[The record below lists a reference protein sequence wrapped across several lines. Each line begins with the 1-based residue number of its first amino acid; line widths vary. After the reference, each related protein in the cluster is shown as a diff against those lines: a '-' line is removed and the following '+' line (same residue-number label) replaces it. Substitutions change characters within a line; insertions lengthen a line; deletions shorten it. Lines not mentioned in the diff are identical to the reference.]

1 MKKLKNISL
10 LLFAVFTIYSCSDE
24 DTETPQENPQTLNIV
39 ETAQATADLSSL
51 VAAVVEADLVAT
63 LSGPGPFTVLA
74 PTNEAFA
81 AFLSDNGWADVTEVP
96 DEALE
101 QVLLN
106 HVISGNVAST
116 DLTSTVSGYTNTLAT
131 GAGNNSMSIY
141 YNTEDGVKFNNVSSV
156 ITADVSASNGTV
168 HIVDKVIGLPTVV
181 TFATADPNFSIL
193 VSALT
198 RESSYTYVETLST
211 ANGTDPAPFTVFA
224 PTNDAFIGL
233 LEELK
238 LESLADVKTETLT
251 STLNT
256 HVVAG
261 ANVQS
266 SGLTDG
272 MSIETLGGMLTANVT
287 GGATLTDSK
296 GRVSNIVATD
306 VQASN
311 GVIHAI
317 DKVVLEL

>member
-1 MKKLKNISL
+1 MKKLTNITL
-10 LLFAVFTIYSCSDE
+10 LLFTVFAIHSCSE
-24 DTETPQENPQTLNIV
+24 EETETPQENPQILNIV

-51 VAAVVEADLVAT
+51 VAAVIEADLAAT

-81 AFLSDNGWADVTEVP
+81 TFLSENGWADVSEVP

-106 HVISGNVAST
+106 HVISGNVVST
-116 DLTSTVSGYTNTLAT
+116 DLTSTGSGYTNTLAT
-131 GAGNNSMSIY
+131 GAGNNNMSIY
-141 YNTEDGVKFNNVSSV
+141 YNAEDGVKFNNTATVT
-156 ITADVSASNGTV
+156 TADVSASNGTV
-168 HIVDKVIGLPTVV
+168 HIIDRVIGLPTVV

-224 PTNDAFIGL
+224 PTNDAFVDL
-233 LEELK
+233 LGELK
-238 LESLADVKTETLT
+238 LENLADVKTETLT

-266 SGLTDG
+266 SGLSDG
-272 MSIETLGGMLTANVT
+272 MSIQTLGGTLTANVT

-296 GRVSNIVATD
+296 DRVSNIIVVD
-306 VQASN
+306 VQASK

-317 DKVVLEL
+317 DKVVLE

>member
-10 LLFAVFTIYSCSDE
+10 LLFAVFALYSCTEE
-24 DTETPQENPQTLNIV
+24 DTETPKENPQILNIV

-51 VAAVVEADLVAT
+51 VAAVIEADLAAT

-81 AFLSDNGWADVTEVP
+81 TFLSENGWADVTEIP

-116 DLTSTVSGYTNTLAT
+116 DLTSAGSGYTNTLAT
-131 GAGNNSMSIY
+131 GSGNNSMSIY
-141 YNTEDGVKFNNVSSV
+141 YNTDEGVKFNNVASV
-156 ITADVSASNGTV
+156 LTADVSASNGTV

-211 ANGTDPAPFTVFA
+211 ADGTDPAPFTMFA
-224 PTNDAFIGL
+224 PTNDAFVSL
-233 LEELK
+233 LEELD
-238 LESLADVKTETLT
+238 LASLGDVPTETLT

-256 HVVAG
+256 HVVAK

-266 SGLTDG
+266 TGLSDG
-272 MSIETLGGMLTANVT
+272 MIIKTLGGTLTANVT

-296 GRVSNIVATD
+296 DRVSNIIAVD

-317 DKVVLEL
+317 DKVVLE

>member
-10 LLFAVFTIYSCSDE
+10 LLFAVFALYSCTEE
-24 DTETPQENPQTLNIV
+24 DTETPKENPQTLNIV

-51 VAAVVEADLVAT
+51 VAAVIEADLAAT

-81 AFLSDNGWADVTEVP
+81 TFLSENGWADVTEIP

-116 DLTSTVSGYTNTLAT
+116 DLTSAGSGYTNTLAT
-131 GAGNNSMSIY
+131 GSGNNSMSIY
-141 YNTEDGVKFNNVSSV
+141 YNTDEGVKFNNVASV
-156 ITADVSASNGTV
+156 LTADVSASNGTV

-211 ANGTDPAPFTVFA
+211 ADGTDPAPFTVFA
-224 PTNDAFIGL
+224 PTNDAFVSL
-233 LEELK
+233 LEELD
-238 LESLADVKTETLT
+238 LASLGDVPTETLT

-256 HVVAG
+256 HVVAK

-266 SGLTDG
+266 TGLSDG
-272 MSIETLGGMLTANVT
+272 MIIKTLGGTLTANVT

-296 GRVSNIVATD
+296 DRVSNIIAVD

-311 GVIHAI
+311 GVIHSI
-317 DKVVLEL
+317 DKVVLE

>member
-10 LLFAVFTIYSCSDE
+10 LLFAVFALYSCTEE
-24 DTETPQENPQTLNIV
+24 DTETPKENPQILNIV

-51 VAAVVEADLVAT
+51 VAAVIEADLAAT

-81 AFLSDNGWADVTEVP
+81 TFLSENGWADVTEIP

-116 DLTSTVSGYTNTLAT
+116 DLTSAGSGYTNTLAT
-131 GAGNNSMSIY
+131 GSGNNSMSIY
-141 YNTEDGVKFNNVSSV
+141 YNTDEGVKFNNVASV
-156 ITADVSASNGTV
+156 LTADVSASNGTV

-211 ANGTDPAPFTVFA
+211 ADGTDPAPFTVFA
-224 PTNDAFIGL
+224 PTNDAFVSL
-233 LEELK
+233 LEELD
-238 LESLADVKTETLT
+238 LASLGDVPTETLT

-256 HVVAG
+256 HVVAK

-266 SGLTDG
+266 TGLSDG
-272 MSIETLGGMLTANVT
+272 MIIKTLGGTLTANVT

-296 GRVSNIVATD
+296 DRVSNIIAVD

-317 DKVVLEL
+317 DKVVLE

>member
-10 LLFAVFTIYSCSDE
+10 LLFAVFALYSCTEE
-24 DTETPQENPQTLNIV
+24 DTETPKENPQTLNIV

-51 VAAVVEADLVAT
+51 VAAVIEADLAAT

-81 AFLSDNGWADVTEVP
+81 TFLSENGWADVTEIP

-116 DLTSTVSGYTNTLAT
+116 DLTSAGSGYTNTLAT
-131 GAGNNSMSIY
+131 GSGNNSMSIY
-141 YNTEDGVKFNNVSSV
+141 YNTDEGVKFNNVASV
-156 ITADVSASNGTV
+156 LTADVSASNGTV

-211 ANGTDPAPFTVFA
+211 ADGTDPAPFTVFA
-224 PTNDAFIGL
+224 PTNDAFVSL
-233 LEELK
+233 LEELD
-238 LESLADVKTETLT
+238 LASLGDVPTETLT

-256 HVVAG
+256 HVVAK

-266 SGLTDG
+266 TGLSDG
-272 MSIETLGGMLTANVT
+272 MIIKTLGGTLTAHVT

-296 GRVSNIVATD
+296 DRVSNIIAVD

-317 DKVVLEL
+317 DKVVLE

>member
-1 MKKLKNISL
+1 
-10 LLFAVFTIYSCSDE
+10 
-24 DTETPQENPQTLNIV
+24 
-39 ETAQATADLSSL
+39 
-51 VAAVVEADLVAT
+51 
-63 LSGPGPFTVLA
+63 
-74 PTNEAFA
+74 
-81 AFLSDNGWADVTEVP
+81 
-96 DEALE
+96 
-101 QVLLN
+101 
-106 HVISGNVAST
+106 
-116 DLTSTVSGYTNTLAT
+116 
-131 GAGNNSMSIY
+131 
-141 YNTEDGVKFNNVSSV
+141 
-156 ITADVSASNGTV
+156 
-168 HIVDKVIGLPTVV
+168 LPTVV

-224 PTNDAFIGL
+224 PTNDAFVDL
-233 LEELK
+233 LGELK
-238 LESLADVKTETLT
+238 LENLADVKTETLT

-266 SGLTDG
+266 SGLSDG
-272 MSIETLGGMLTANVT
+272 MSIQTLGGTLTANVT

-296 GRVSNIVATD
+296 DRVSNIIVVD

-317 DKVVLEL
+317 DKVVLE

>member
-1 MKKLKNISL
+1 MKKIKNISL
-10 LLFAVFTIYSCSDE
+10 LFFAVFALYSCTDE
-24 DTETPQENPQTLNIV
+24 DTETPQENPQALNIV
-39 ETAQATADLSSL
+39 ETAQATSDLSSL
-51 VAAVVEADLVAT
+51 VAAVIEADLVTT

-74 PTNEAFA
+74 PTNDAFA
-81 AFLSDNGWADVTEVP
+81 AFLSENGWADVTEIP
-96 DEALE
+96 DDALE

-116 DLTSTVSGYTNTLAT
+116 DLTSAGSGYTNTLAT
-131 GAGNNSMSIY
+131 GSGNNNMSIY
-141 YNTEDGVKFNNVSSV
+141 YNTEEGVKFNNVSSV
-156 ITADVSASNGTV
+156 LTADVSASNGTV

-198 RESSYTYVETLST
+198 RESSYKYVETLST
-211 ANGTDPAPFTVFA
+211 ADGTDPAPFTVFA
-224 PTNDAFIGL
+224 PTNDAFVSL
-233 LEELK
+233 LEELDFP
-238 LESLADVKTETLT
+238 SLGDVPTETLT

-256 HVVAG
+256 HVVAK

-266 SGLTDG
+266 SDLSDG
-272 MSIETLGGMLTANVT
+272 MIIKTLGGSLTANVT

-296 GRVSNIVATD
+296 DRVSNIIAVD

-317 DKVVLEL
+317 DKVVLE

>member
-1 MKKLKNISL
+1 MKKLTNITL
-10 LLFAVFTIYSCSDE
+10 LLFTVFAIHSCSE
-24 DTETPQENPQTLNIV
+24 EETETPQENPQILNIV

-51 VAAVVEADLVAT
+51 VAAVIEADLAAT

-81 AFLSDNGWADVTEVP
+81 IFLSENGWADVSEVP

-106 HVISGNVAST
+106 HVISGNVVST
-116 DLTSTVSGYTNTLAT
+116 DLTSSGSGYTNTLAT
-131 GAGNNSMSIY
+131 GAGNNNMSIY
-141 YNTEDGVKFNNVSSV
+141 YNAEDGVKFNNTATVT
-156 ITADVSASNGTV
+156 TADVSASNGTV
-168 HIVDKVIGLPTVV
+168 HIIDRVIGLPTVV

-224 PTNDAFIGL
+224 PTNDAFVDL
-233 LEELK
+233 LGELK
-238 LESLADVKTETLT
+238 LENLADVKTETLT

-266 SGLTDG
+266 SGLSDG
-272 MSIETLGGMLTANVT
+272 MSIQTLGGTLTANVT

-296 GRVSNIVATD
+296 DRVSNIIVVD

-317 DKVVLEL
+317 DKVVQE

>member
-10 LLFAVFTIYSCSDE
+10 LLFAVFALYSCTEE
-24 DTETPQENPQTLNIV
+24 DTETPKENPQTLNIV

-51 VAAVVEADLVAT
+51 VAAVIEADLAAT

-81 AFLSDNGWADVTEVP
+81 TFLSENGWADVTEIP

-116 DLTSTVSGYTNTLAT
+116 DLTSAGSGYTNTLAT
-131 GAGNNSMSIY
+131 GSGNNSMSIY
-141 YNTEDGVKFNNVSSV
+141 YNTDEGVKFNNVASV
-156 ITADVSASNGTV
+156 LTADVSASNGTV

-211 ANGTDPAPFTVFA
+211 ADGTDPAPFTVFA
-224 PTNDAFIGL
+224 PTNDAFVSL
-233 LEELK
+233 LEELD
-238 LESLADVKTETLT
+238 LASLGDVPTETLT

-256 HVVAG
+256 HVVAK

-266 SGLTDG
+266 TGLSDG
-272 MSIETLGGMLTANVT
+272 MIIKTLGGTLTANVT
-287 GGATLTDSK
+287 GEATLTDSK
-296 GRVSNIVATD
+296 DRVSNIIAVD

-317 DKVVLEL
+317 DKVVLE

>member
-10 LLFAVFTIYSCSDE
+10 LLFAVFALYSCTEE
-24 DTETPQENPQTLNIV
+24 DTETPKENPQILNIV

-51 VAAVVEADLVAT
+51 VAAVIEADLAAT

-81 AFLSDNGWADVTEVP
+81 TFLSENGWADVTEIP

-116 DLTSTVSGYTNTLAT
+116 DLTSAGSGYTNTLAT
-131 GAGNNSMSIY
+131 GSGNNSMSIY
-141 YNTEDGVKFNNVSSV
+141 YNTDEGVKFNNVASV
-156 ITADVSASNGTV
+156 LTADVSASNGTV

-211 ANGTDPAPFTVFA
+211 ADGTDPAPFTMFA
-224 PTNDAFIGL
+224 PTNDAFVSL
-233 LEELK
+233 LEELDHA
-238 LESLADVKTETLT
+238 SLGDVPTETLT

-256 HVVAG
+256 HVVAK

-266 SGLTDG
+266 TGLSDG
-272 MSIETLGGMLTANVT
+272 MIIKTLGGTLTANVT

-296 GRVSNIVATD
+296 DRVSNIIAVD

-317 DKVVLEL
+317 DKVVLE

>member
-1 MKKLKNISL
+1 MKKLTNITL
-10 LLFAVFTIYSCSDE
+10 LLFTVFAIHSCSE
-24 DTETPQENPQTLNIV
+24 EETETPQENPQILNIV

-51 VAAVVEADLVAT
+51 VAAVIEADLAAT

-81 AFLSDNGWADVTEVP
+81 TFLSENGWADVSEVP

-106 HVISGNVAST
+106 HVISGNVVST
-116 DLTSTVSGYTNTLAT
+116 DLTSSGSGYTNTLAT
-131 GAGNNSMSIY
+131 GAGNNNMSIY
-141 YNTEDGVKFNNVSSV
+141 YNTEDGVKFNNIATVT
-156 ITADVSASNGTV
+156 TADVSASNGTV
-168 HIVDKVIGLPTVV
+168 HIIDRVIGLPTVV

-224 PTNDAFIGL
+224 PTNDAFVDL
-233 LEELK
+233 LGELK
-238 LESLADVKTETLT
+238 LENLADVKTETLT

-266 SGLTDG
+266 SGLSDG
-272 MSIETLGGMLTANVT
+272 MSIQTLGGTLTANVT

-296 GRVSNIVATD
+296 DRVSNIIVVD

-317 DKVVLEL
+317 DKVVLE

>member
-10 LLFAVFTIYSCSDE
+10 LLFAVFALYSCTEE
-24 DTETPQENPQTLNIV
+24 DTETPKENPQTLNIV

-51 VAAVVEADLVAT
+51 VAAVIEADLAAT

-81 AFLSDNGWADVTEVP
+81 TFLSENGWADVTEIP

-116 DLTSTVSGYTNTLAT
+116 VLTSAGSGYTNTLAT
-131 GAGNNSMSIY
+131 GSGNNSMSIY
-141 YNTEDGVKFNNVSSV
+141 YNTDEGVKFNNVASV
-156 ITADVSASNGTV
+156 LTADVSASNGTV

-211 ANGTDPAPFTVFA
+211 ADGTDPAPFTVFA
-224 PTNDAFIGL
+224 PTNDAFVSL
-233 LEELK
+233 LEELD
-238 LESLADVKTETLT
+238 LASLGDVPTETLT

-256 HVVAG
+256 HVVAK

-266 SGLTDG
+266 TGLSDG
-272 MSIETLGGMLTANVT
+272 MIIKTLGGTLTANVT

-296 GRVSNIVATD
+296 DRVSNIIAVD

-317 DKVVLEL
+317 DKVVLE

>member
-1 MKKLKNISL
+1 MKKLTNISL
-10 LLFAVFTIYSCSDE
+10 LLLAVFALYSCTED
-24 DTETPQENPQTLNIV
+24 DTETPKENPQILNIV

-51 VAAVVEADLVAT
+51 VAAIIEADLAAI

-81 AFLSDNGWADVTEVP
+81 AFLSENEWADVTEIP

-116 DLTSTVSGYTNTLAT
+116 DLTSAGSGYTKTLAT
-131 GAGNNSMSIY
+131 GSGNNSMSIY
-141 YNTEDGVKFNNVSSV
+141 YNTDEGVKFNNVASV
-156 ITADVSASNGTV
+156 LTADVSASNGTV

-211 ANGTDPAPFTVFA
+211 ADGTDPAPFTVFA
-224 PTNDAFIGL
+224 PTNDAFVSL
-233 LEELK
+233 LEELD
-238 LESLADVKTETLT
+238 LASLGDVPTETLT

-256 HVVAG
+256 HVVTK

-266 SGLTDG
+266 TGLSDG
-272 MSIETLGGMLTANVT
+272 MIIKTLGGTLTANVT

-296 GRVSNIVATD
+296 DRVSNIIAVD

-317 DKVVLEL
+317 DKVVLE

>member
-1 MKKLKNISL
+1 MKKLTNITL
-10 LLFAVFTIYSCSDE
+10 LLFTVFAIHSCSE
-24 DTETPQENPQTLNIV
+24 EETETPQENPQILNIV

-51 VAAVVEADLVAT
+51 VAAVIEADLAAT

-81 AFLSDNGWADVTEVP
+81 TFLSENGWADVSEVP

-106 HVISGNVAST
+106 HVISGNVVST
-116 DLTSTVSGYTNTLAT
+116 DLTSSGSGYTNTLAT
-131 GAGNNSMSIY
+131 GAGNNNMSIY
-141 YNTEDGVKFNNVSSV
+141 YNAEDGVKFNNTATVT
-156 ITADVSASNGTV
+156 TADVSASNGTV
-168 HIVDKVIGLPTVV
+168 HIIDRVIGLPTVV

-224 PTNDAFIGL
+224 PTNDAFVDL
-233 LEELK
+233 LGELK
-238 LESLADVKTETLT
+238 LENLADVKTETLT

-266 SGLTDG
+266 SGLSDG
-272 MSIETLGGMLTANVT
+272 MSIQTLGGTLTANVT

-296 GRVSNIVATD
+296 DRVSNIIVVD

-317 DKVVLEL
+317 DKVVLE

>member
-1 MKKLKNISL
+1 MKKLTNISL
-10 LLFAVFTIYSCSDE
+10 LLLAVFALYSCTED
-24 DTETPQENPQTLNIV
+24 DTETPKENPQILNIV

-51 VAAVVEADLVAT
+51 VAAIIEADLAAI

-81 AFLSDNGWADVTEVP
+81 VFLRENRWADVTEIP

-116 DLTSTVSGYTNTLAT
+116 DLTSAGSGYTNTLAT
-131 GAGNNSMSIY
+131 GSGNNSMSIY
-141 YNTEDGVKFNNVSSV
+141 YNTDEGVKFNNAASV
-156 ITADVSASNGTV
+156 LTADVSASNGTV

-211 ANGTDPAPFTVFA
+211 ADGTDPAPFTVFA
-224 PTNDAFIGL
+224 PTNDAFVSL
-233 LEELK
+233 LEELD
-238 LESLADVKTETLT
+238 LASLGDVPTETLT

-256 HVVAG
+256 HVVAK

-266 SGLTDG
+266 TELSDG
-272 MSIETLGGMLTANVT
+272 MIIKTLGGTLTANVT

-296 GRVSNIVATD
+296 DRVSNIIVVD

-317 DKVVLEL
+317 DKVVLE

>member
-1 MKKLKNISL
+1 
-10 LLFAVFTIYSCSDE
+10 
-24 DTETPQENPQTLNIV
+24 
-39 ETAQATADLSSL
+39 LS
-51 VAAVVEADLVAT
+51 E
-63 LSGPGPFTVLA
+63 
-74 PTNEAFA
+74 
-81 AFLSDNGWADVTEVP
+81 NGWADVTEIP

-116 DLTSTVSGYTNTLAT
+116 DLTSAGSGYTNTLAT
-131 GAGNNSMSIY
+131 GSGNNSMSIY
-141 YNTEDGVKFNNVSSV
+141 YNTDEGVKFNNVASV
-156 ITADVSASNGTV
+156 LTADVSASNGTV

-211 ANGTDPAPFTVFA
+211 ADGTDPAPFTVFA
-224 PTNDAFIGL
+224 PTNDAFVSL
-233 LEELK
+233 LEELD
-238 LESLADVKTETLT
+238 LASLGDVPTETLT

-256 HVVAG
+256 HVVAK

-266 SGLTDG
+266 TGLSDG
-272 MSIETLGGMLTANVT
+272 MIIKTLGGTLTANVT

-296 GRVSNIVATD
+296 DRVSNIIAVD

-317 DKVVLEL
+317 DKVVLE

>member
-10 LLFAVFTIYSCSDE
+10 LLFAVFALYSCTEE
-24 DTETPQENPQTLNIV
+24 DTETPKENPQTLNIV

-51 VAAVVEADLVAT
+51 VAAVIEADLAAT

-81 AFLSDNGWADVTEVP
+81 TFLSENGWADVTEIP

-106 HVISGNVAST
+106 HVISGNVASA
-116 DLTSTVSGYTNTLAT
+116 DLTSAGSGYTNTLAT
-131 GAGNNSMSIY
+131 GSGNNSMSIY
-141 YNTEDGVKFNNVSSV
+141 YNTDEGVKFNNVASV
-156 ITADVSASNGTV
+156 LTADVSASNGTV

-211 ANGTDPAPFTVFA
+211 ADGTDPAPFTVFA
-224 PTNDAFIGL
+224 PTNDAFVSL
-233 LEELK
+233 LEELD
-238 LESLADVKTETLT
+238 LASLGDVPTETLT

-256 HVVAG
+256 HVVAK

-266 SGLTDG
+266 TGLSDG
-272 MSIETLGGMLTANVT
+272 MIIKTLGGTLTANVT

-296 GRVSNIVATD
+296 DRVSNIIAVD

-311 GVIHAI
+311 GVIHSI
-317 DKVVLEL
+317 DKVVLE